1 MLPVRRPVNQ
11 NPHRPLLPLLPVP
24 VWLLHR
30 IFRVELQFP
39 RRFLWQ
45 ICDSHMIFPPV
56 DKYIFFATLLS
67 FMPYTSCLYTS
78 STSGLVARYSENA
91 LALPVATPILKAC
104 S

>member
-39 RRFLWQ
+39 RRFLWY
-45 ICDSHMIFPPV
+45 F
-56 DKYIFFATLLS
+56 LLLLHIPA
-67 FMPYTSCLYTS
+67 FYMLLCH
-78 STSGLVARYSENA
+78 
-91 LALPVATPILKAC
+91 
-104 S
+104 